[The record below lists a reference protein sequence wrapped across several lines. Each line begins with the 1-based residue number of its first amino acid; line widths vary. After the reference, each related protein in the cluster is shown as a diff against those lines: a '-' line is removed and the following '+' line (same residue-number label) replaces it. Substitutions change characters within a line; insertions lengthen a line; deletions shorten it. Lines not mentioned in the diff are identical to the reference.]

1 MDKEIFKPIKGYE
14 DSYEISNM
22 GRIKSKKFNKEI
34 IMHPGY
40 DRDGYKMI
48 ILYDK
53 NHIAKPFKMHR
64 LVALHFIENDD
75 PINKIAVNHKN
86 EIKDDNRVDNLEWC
100 TIKYNTNYGNR
111 NKKDSETKKKKYLL
125 MTKEEKHKKFT
136 NKASGVY
143 IKTEEVEK
151 LRRNAILLRYL
162 LNNNKLHFYT
172 PNNVNIDSDGFII
185 PNENDYIVHY
195 K

>member
-1 MDKEIFKPIKGYE
+1 MK
-14 DSYEISNM
+14 
-22 GRIKSKKFNKEI
+22 
-34 IMHPGY
+34 
-40 DRDGYKMI
+40 
-48 ILYDK
+48 
-53 NHIAKPFKMHR
+53 
-64 LVALHFIENDD
+64 
-75 PINKIAVNHKN
+75 
-86 EIKDDNRVDNLEWC
+86 
-100 TIKYNTNYGNR
+100 
-111 NKKDSETKKKKYLL
+111 
-125 MTKEEKHKKFT
+125 TKEEKRKKFT
-136 NKASGVY
+136 NKTSGVY

>member
-1 MDKEIFKPIKGYE
+1 MDKEIFKPVKGYE

-40 DRDGYKMI
+40 DRDGYRII
-48 ILYDK
+48 ILYNK
-53 NHIAKPFKMHR
+53 NQPKIFKMHR
-64 LVALHFIENDD
+64 LVASHFIENDD
-75 PINKIAVNHKN
+75 PDNKTVVNHKN
-86 EIKDDNRVDNLEWC
+86 ELKDDNRVDNLEWC
-100 TIKYNTNYGNR
+100 TVKYNNNYGNK
-111 NKKDSETKKKKYLL
+111 NKKDSETKKKMYS
-125 MTKEEKHKKFT
+125 MMPKEERSKKFT
-136 NKASGVY
+136 NITSGV
-143 IKTEEVEK
+143 IIHTEEVEK

-185 PNENDYIVHY
+185 PNENDYIVPY

>member
-1 MDKEIFKPIKGYE
+1 MV
-14 DSYEISNM
+14 
-22 GRIKSKKFNKEI
+22 
-34 IMHPGY
+34 
-40 DRDGYKMI
+40 

-53 NHIAKPFKMHR
+53 YHKTKPHKMHR
-64 LVALHFIENDD
+64 LVALHFIDNDD
-75 PINKIAVNHKN
+75 PINKTVINHIN
-86 EIKDDNRVDNLEWC
+86 EIKNDNRVENLEWS
-100 TIKYNTNYGNR
+100 TIKYNINYGNR

-136 NKASGVY
+136 NKTSGVY

-151 LRRNAILLRYL
+151 LRRNAILLKYL

-172 PNNVNIDSDGFII
+172 PNNVKIDSDGFII
-185 PNENDYIVHY
+185 PDENDYIVPY

>member
-40 DRDGYKMI
+40 DRDGYRII
-48 ILYDK
+48 ILYNK
-53 NHIAKPFKMHR
+53 NQPKIFKMHR
-64 LVALHFIENDD
+64 LVASHFIENDD
-75 PINKIAVNHKN
+75 PDNKTVVNHKN
-86 EIKDDNRVDNLEWC
+86 ELKDDNRVENLEWS
-100 TIKYNTNYGNR
+100 TIKYNINYGNR

-125 MTKEEKHKKFT
+125 MTKEERHKKFT
-136 NKASGVY
+136 NKISGLY

-151 LRRNAILLRYL
+151 LRRNAILLKYL

-172 PNNVNIDSDGFII
+172 PNNVKIDSEGFII
-185 PNENDYIVHY
+185 PDENDYIVPY

>member
-40 DRDGYKMI
+40 DRDGYRII
-48 ILYDK
+48 ILYNK
-53 NHIAKPFKMHR
+53 NQPKIFKMHR
-64 LVALHFIENDD
+64 LVASHFIENDD
-75 PINKIAVNHKN
+75 PDNKTVVNHKN
-86 EIKDDNRVDNLEWC
+86 ELKDDNRVDNLEWC
-100 TIKYNTNYGNR
+100 TVKYNNNYGNK
-111 NKKDSETKKKKYLL
+111 NKKDSETKKKMYS
-125 MTKEEKHKKFT
+125 MMPKEERSKKFT
-136 NKASGVY
+136 NITSGV
-143 IKTEEVEK
+143 IIHTEEVEK

-162 LNNNKLHFYT
+162 LNNNKLHFYS
-172 PNNVNIDSDGFII
+172 PNNVNIDSDGYII
-185 PNENDYIVHY
+185 PNENDYIVPY